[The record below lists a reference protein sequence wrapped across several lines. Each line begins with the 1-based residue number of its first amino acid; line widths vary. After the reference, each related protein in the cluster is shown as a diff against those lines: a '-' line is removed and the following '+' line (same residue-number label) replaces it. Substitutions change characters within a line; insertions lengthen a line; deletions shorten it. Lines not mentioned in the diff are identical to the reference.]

1 MNHTSANTNAPAWI
15 RKSAGLIGWDLI
27 RSALA
32 NYAHSPATL
41 ELCKAL
47 QAEDDYNAV
56 CILIEE
62 TDEICRLISE
72 GNGFPLARFEDLG
85 PMLEKVSE
93 MQIIESSSC
102 LELLKFLRTARAMH
116 RSMAKREEFP
126 RLRFYTDQ
134 IDSLPELFKELERC
148 IDDDG
153 EIKDNASP
161 ELKQAIKT
169 AQAARQKLEEQVRR
183 MLSNNNVQTS
193 LQDSYFTERE
203 ERIVLPVRSDRRS
216 TIEGIVH
223 DSSASGQTVYMEP
236 TSLIP
241 HNNQLKISRLAIEHE
256 KTKILKSLA
265 RFILENEH
273 PIRKNL
279 QVITSL
285 DLIQAKG
292 SLAEKMNAISCKL
305 NQNGKMHL
313 LEARNPELI
322 LNEHPVVANTLCWEE
337 GTQGVIISGPN
348 TGGKTVT
355 LKTLG
360 LFSLMI
366 RAGLRLPVAPGSEM
380 PFYPQVFADIGD
392 DQNIRESLSTFSAHL
407 EKIIYVMNHAGPGTL
422 VLLDELGIATDPQE
436 GAALAEAIL
445 LDLQKKG
452 ATAIVSTHYLEI
464 KMFAQIRKGFINA
477 CAEFN
482 PETLSPT
489 YRLLFGAPGQSA
501 ALDTAERLG
510 LPVEALQKARS
521 IYSERDNRA
530 NSTLQELTRQ
540 RIELENKE
548 EALNDK
554 LREAEKYAEEQQAV
568 SESLKKKQN
577 EFNKDKNKRM
587 QSLLREAK
595 FQVRAYL
602 QEAKGNRS
610 VPSLKKIEKKID
622 ALGRPSAVPL
632 HKETAGWSAP
642 ASQLRSG
649 DSVMLS
655 NIGARGILLD
665 DPAGKKK
672 VRVKMGN
679 IVSLAETKHLRGSDS
694 RRPQGSEPAPANVN
708 IHIESPSSSTS
719 TCDLRG
725 MDSDDAL
732 FALETFMSQ
741 AIVNKVARLTLIH
754 GHGRGTIKN
763 LVRDYLSTAGICK
776 SWNPAEQY
784 EGGDGATIVEME

>member
-1 MNHTSANTNAPAWI
+1 MTTLNTQTESPSWLT
-15 RKSAGLIGWDLI
+15 KSASLLGWDLI

-32 NYAHSPATL
+32 YYVHSPATL
-41 ELCKAL
+41 ALCENL
-47 QAEDDYNAV
+47 QAEDDFETV
-56 CILIEE
+56 CILNEE
-62 TDEICRLISE
+62 TNEICKLISA
-72 GNGFPLARFEDLG
+72 GSGFPLSRFEDLD
-85 PMLEKVSE
+85 PLLEKVVE
-93 MQIIESSSC
+93 RQIIESESC
-102 LELLKFLRTARAMH
+102 LAVLKFIRSGRAVLR
-116 RSMAKREEFP
+116 SIDKREEFP
-126 RLRFYTDQ
+126 RLRYHADQ
-134 IDSLPELFKELERC
+134 IAPLPELLKELERC

-153 EIKDNASP
+153 EIRDDASP

-169 AQAARQKLEEQVRR
+169 AQLARQKLEDQVRR
-183 MLSNNNVQTS
+183 MLSNSNIQLA
-193 LQDSYFTERE
+193 LQDNYFTERE

-216 TIEGIVH
+216 SLDGIVH

-236 TSLIP
+236 AALVP
-241 HNNQLKISRLAIEHE
+241 LNNQLKIARLTIDHE
-256 KTKILKSLA
+256 KAKILQSLA
-265 RFILENEH
+265 QSILEEEH
-273 PIRKNL
+273 SLRKNL
-279 QVITSL
+279 EVLTAL

-292 SLAEKMNAISCKL
+292 FLAEKMNAVSCKL

-322 LNEHPVVANTLCWEE
+322 LNEYPVVANSLCWEE
-337 GTQGVIISGPN
+337 GTQAIIISGPN

-360 LFSLMI
+360 LFSIMI
-366 RAGLRLPVAPGSEM
+366 RAGLRLPVAPGSEI

-407 EKIIYVMNHAGPGTL
+407 EKIIYVMNQAGPGTL

-452 ATAIVSTHYLEI
+452 AVAIVSTHYLEI
-464 KMFAQIRKGFINA
+464 KMLAQIRKGFVNA

-510 LPVEALQKARS
+510 LPAEALQKARA
-521 IYSERDNRA
+521 IYDERDNRA
-530 NSTLQELTRQ
+530 DSTLQELTRQ

-548 EALNDK
+548 EALSEQLK
-554 LREAEKYAEEQQAV
+554 AAEKYAEEQKAIIETLRQ
-568 SESLKKKQN
+568 KQSD
-577 EFNKDKNKRM
+577 FNKDKNKRM
-587 QSLLREAK
+587 QTLLRDAK
-595 FQVRAYL
+595 FQVRKYL

-610 VPSLKKIEKKID
+610 APALKKIEKKID
-622 ALGRPSAVPL
+622 SMGRPEAVAL
-632 HKETAGWSAP
+632 HKETIGWSAP
-642 ASQLRSG
+642 AKELKSG
-649 DSVMLS
+649 DTVML
-655 NIGARGILLD
+655 NYLGARGILME

-679 IVSLAETKHLRGSDS
+679 IVTLAETKHLRGSDN
-694 RRPQGSEPAPANVN
+694 RRVQTAPPAPANVK
-708 IHIESPSSSTS
+708 IHIESPSSSS
-719 TCDLRG
+719 PICDLRG

-732 FALETFMSQ
+732 YTLESFMSR
-741 AIVNKVARLTLIH
+741 AIVNNISRLTLIH

-763 LVRDYLSTAGICK
+763 LVRDYLATAGVCK